1 MTYVELLLFLLQEY
15 SEKHEKLVNKSR
27 VLCMKMKIQYST
39 KLAGLNITLN
49 SNNNLSIIK
58 HMYIICKL
66 IPYTL
71 FLSCNKPHVIK
82 FNIVILIY
90 VILSLKTL
98 NDLLSFTHLE
108 MWIQILLLLKLCN
121 LTLLYQQPCNTANQK

>member
-1 MTYVELLLFLLQEY
+1 MTYVEILLFLLQEY
-15 SEKHEKLVNKSR
+15 SEKHENLVNKSR

-49 SNNNLSIIK
+49 SNKSLSLIK

-66 IPYTL
+66 ISYAL

-82 FNIVILIY
+82 FTIVILIY
-90 VILSLKTL
+90 VILSLKSL
-98 NDLLSFTHLE
+98 IYPVSHIWKCGF
-108 MWIQILLLLKLCN
+108 KFS
-121 LTLLYQQPCNTANQK
+121 YS